1 VLPQEPALDRLA
13 INNSLETQLQC
24 LRCPQINAVSG
35 QDSETEGSQL
45 SENPWNNQLDKIN
58 EATPLTRLKTLISK
72 EYGLEAATS
81 SIISGSQTSN
91 SRSDDY
97 LKPKTAT
104 GVETNWSVS
113 DLLTR
118 TDKDS
123 KVPTTIHEEY
133 TSGPLIMHKL
143 DSLRQD
149 LRMFFS
155 KRNTRTR
162 NQQSAGHPS
171 F

>member
-1 VLPQEPALDRLA
+1 V
-13 INNSLETQLQC
+13 I
-24 LRCPQINAVSG
+24 
-35 QDSETEGSQL
+35 
-45 SENPWNNQLDKIN
+45 
-58 EATPLTRLKTLISK
+58 RLKTLPSK

-91 SRSDDY
+91 GRSDDY

-104 GVETNWSVS
+104 AVETNWSVS
-113 DLLTR
+113 DLFTI

-123 KVPTTIHEEY
+123 KAPTTIHEAY

-155 KRNTRTR
+155 KRNTSVPETSSKRDI
-162 NQQSAGHPS
+162 PS
-171 F
+171 MVSLVVLCPSNGRDCALSLNYTQKCLWRGVKARVTSESFVFST

>member
-1 VLPQEPALDRLA
+1 M
-13 INNSLETQLQC
+13 I
-24 LRCPQINAVSG
+24 
-35 QDSETEGSQL
+35 
-45 SENPWNNQLDKIN
+45 
-58 EATPLTRLKTLISK
+58 RLKTLPSE

-91 SRSDDY
+91 GRSDDY
-97 LKPKTAT
+97 LKLNTAAA
-104 GVETNWSVS
+104 VETNWSVR
-113 DLLTR
+113 DLFTS

-155 KRNTRTR
+155 KRNTSVPEISSKRDILVSEMST
-162 NQQSAGHPS
+162 NKSDIHPFVHSSFNYSMQTFGFVHLDVQST
-171 F
+171 